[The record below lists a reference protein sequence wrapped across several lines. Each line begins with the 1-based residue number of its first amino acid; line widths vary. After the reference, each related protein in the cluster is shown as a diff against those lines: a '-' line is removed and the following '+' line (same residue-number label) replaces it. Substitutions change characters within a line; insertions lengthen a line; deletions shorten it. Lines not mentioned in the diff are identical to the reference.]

1 MTAIGTILI
10 ILTVVAL
17 IGALPTWSHSR
28 KWGLLPSSSL
38 ALVLVVLVIIFVAGR
53 I

>member
-1 MTAIGTILI
+1 VTALGTILI
-10 ILTVVAL
+10 LLTAAAL
-17 IGALPTWSHSR
+17 IAVFPTWRHSR
-28 KWGLLPSSSL
+28 DWGLLPSSSL